1 MIHTFYVSRG
11 VQQPLIGKI
20 VELNKIIIKCLL
32 TDFYYTLTM
41 PAVEDRED
49 KDMKYTLNRLI
60 S

>member
-1 MIHTFYVSRG
+1 MIHKFYISRG
-11 VQQPLIGKI
+11 VQQPFIGEI

-32 TDFYYTLTM
+32 IDFYYTLIM

-49 KDMKYTLNRLI
+49 KNMKYTLNRVT